1 MTVRGRRW
9 LITAIFVVATV
20 AVGLLLSGPSP
31 PRSITLATGQADG
44 MYDTFGA
51 RYAARLR
58 RVGLR
63 TDVVRSSGSVD
74 NLHRLLRGEVDVA
87 FVQGGT
93 YPLVDDPDGRVRGIA
108 ALYLEP
114 LWVFHRGDASV
125 RSLSDLAGRRMS
137 VGLASSGT
145 EAVAVA
151 LLREHGI
158 DPAGP
163 NIVRLANTAARAQL
177 EKGELYA
184 AFLITSYADPMIIG
198 LLARSDVTLLS
209 FDREAVYT
217 RKFPALRP
225 VKLQEGLFDL
235 RRDLPNSDKTLL
247 APAALLACRA
257 DLHPRVVEQVLKV
270 AQAIHSSGSLIDP
283 PLRFPTRDG
292 VDIPLHEA
300 ADIYL
305 TQGES
310 FLSRTLPYS
319 LLRWTLLLRV
329 LVVSLIL
336 WIPLV
341 RVLPEVVRWRVDRQM
356 SRLYGS
362 LREAEQRLDAARDPG
377 TLRAGLDDLD
387 RLFQKS
393 QPVCDKVPGAR
404 QHQIYDWRVHVAFVR
419 ARAMERLAALSGS
432 EVSPAVQVDG
442 HDEAR
447 S

>member
-1 MTVRGRRW
+1 MTVRSRRW

-20 AVGLLLSGPSP
+20 VVGLVLSGPSP
-31 PRSITLATGQADG
+31 PRGITLATGQANG

-63 TDVVRSSGSVD
+63 TDVVRSAGSVD

-93 YPLVDDPDGRVRGIA
+93 YPLVNDPDGRVRGIA

-114 LWVFHRGDASV
+114 LWIFHRGDASV
-125 RSLSDLAGRRMS
+125 RSLSEFAGRRMS
-137 VGLASSGT
+137 IGLASSGT
-145 EAVAVA
+145 EAVAAA

-163 NIVRLANTAARAQL
+163 SIVRLGNTDARAQL
-177 EKGELYA
+177 ESGDLYA
-184 AFLITSYADPMIIG
+184 AFLITSYADPTILA
-198 LLARSDVTLLS
+198 LLSRPDVTLLS
-209 FDREAVYT
+209 FDRDAVYT

-225 VKLQEGLFDL
+225 VKLHEGLFDL
-235 RRDLPNSDKTLL
+235 RRDLPSTDKTLL

-257 DLHPRVVEQVLKV
+257 DLHPRVVEQLLKV
-270 AQAIHSSGSLIDP
+270 AQAVHSSGDLIDP
-283 PLRFPTRDG
+283 PLRFPTREG

-329 LVVSLIL
+329 LIVSLIL
-336 WIPLV
+336 WIPLF
-341 RVLPEVVRWRVDRQM
+341 RVLPEVARWRVDRQM

-362 LREAEQRLDAARDPG
+362 LREAERRLDAAPDPA
-377 TLRAGLDDLD
+377 TLRAGLADLD
-387 RLFQKS
+387 HLFQMS

-404 QHQIYDWRVHVAFVR
+404 QSQVYDWRVHVAFVR
-419 ARAMERLAALSGS
+419 ARALERLAALSGS
-432 EVSPAVQVDG
+432 EAPSPVPVDD
-442 HDEAR
+442 HDDAR